1 MKKILQWG
9 LLAGLAALVSLAALA
24 KYNGEERGRP
34 LLPTQVSAKWQSECG
49 GCHLAFA
56 PGLLP
61 AASWQKVMAG
71 LAQHFG
77 TDASVAAQDA
87 AEIGNFL
94 KQNASNRWSAAS
106 APLRIT
112 ETVWF
117 RSKHNSHEIAPA
129 VWQRA
134 AIKSPANC
142 SACHSAAAQ
151 GDFNEHSIR
160 IPK

>member
-9 LLAGLAALVSLAALA
+9 LLAALAGGLSLAALA

-34 LLPTQVSAKWQSECG
+34 LLPAQVNAKWQSECG
-49 GCHLAFA
+49 GCHLAFP

-61 AASWQKVMAG
+61 AASWQKVMAA
-71 LAQHFG
+71 LVQHFG
-77 TDASVAAQDA
+77 TDASVSAQDA
-87 AEIGNFL
+87 VEIGNFL
-94 KQNASNRWSAAS
+94 AHNASNRWTAAS

-112 ETVWF
+112 DTLWF
-117 RSKHNSHEIAPA
+117 RSKHNSHEITPA

-134 AIKSPANC
+134 AVKSPANC

-151 GDFNEHSIR
+151 GDFNEHAVK